1 LIGQHNKNNVISN
14 NPAKMNP
21 VGFKRNMFFSKTLSE
36 EMDEDR
42 KNRQETDY
50 TRGQLKE
57 TDTPLDFANIRGVDF
72 IYKSLVETG
81 VELLV

>member
-1 LIGQHNKNNVISN
+1 
-14 NPAKMNP
+14 MNP

-50 TRGQLKE
+50 TRGAIE
-57 TDTPLDFANIRGVDF
+57 GN
-72 IYKSLVETG
+72 
-81 VELLV
+81 